1 MRSTT
6 FRRILTTSLLALM
19 LTTSV
24 ACNTA
29 IFQRRTLLV
38 RSGQSMILREKL
50 RNVKVFVV
58 VDGKWEESFVEEIP
72 PGAYITWRDPETGEK
87 REGTLE

>member
-1 MRSTT
+1 MTLTSY
-6 FRRILTTSLLALM
+6 RRILIASLVGLLLIGSAG
-19 LTTSV
+19 
-24 ACNTA
+24 CNTA
-29 IFQRRTLLV
+29 FFQRRTLLV

-72 PGAYITWRDPETGEK
+72 PGAYITWRDE
-87 REGTLE
+87 